1 MKGKAMK
8 IDLHVHT
15 SEISLCGHVSAADT
29 VKLYKEAG
37 YGAIVVTNHFSADG
51 IYHFAHQGRND
62 YFDAYYEGYELA
74 RKAGQECGLTVLNGY
89 ELRFRRNC
97 NDYLVYGMPDEIARD
112 YDRIFDMG
120 PREFSKLAQ
129 DNSFLFYQA
138 HPFRNGMTV
147 VDPRHLFGIEVNN
160 GNPRHD
166 SRNPIAKAWA
176 ERFSLRTISGSDF
189 HQVEDLARGGI
200 ETDENVQTMD
210 DLVRV
215 LTSGNYTLIE

>member
-112 YDRIFDMG
+112 YDAFILPTLSENYGYAIEEALLCGCPVIISRGTTPWDDIDGKGGAALELENPDAFVAELNKITEMDMV
-120 PREFSKLAQ
+120 EYKEYTKNLNKYIYEKL
-129 DNSFLFYQA
+129 SYEKL
-138 HPFRNGMTV
+138 
-147 VDPRHLFGIEVNN
+147 VD
-160 GNPRHD
+160 D
-166 SRNPIAKAWA
+166 YK
-176 ERFSLRTISGSDF
+176 
-189 HQVEDLARGGI
+189 
-200 ETDENVQTMD
+200 
-210 DLVRV
+210 
-215 LTSGNYTLIE
+215 TLIEKVAATKK